1 MIVIINEKSGFGAK
15 SICLTKPVDHCQDS
29 HLASDGQL
37 VMWLN
42 EKSPEGRDQDQDNSV
57 QFISVA
63 QSCLTLCNPWTAA
76 RQATLSVTNSRS
88 LLKLISIE
96 SVMLSN
102 NHLLL
107 YRSLLLW
114 PSILPSIRVFSNESV
129 PCIRWPKYWSFSFNI
144 SPSNE
149 HPGLISFRMD

>member
-1 MIVIINEKSGFGAK
+1 M
-15 SICLTKPVDHCQDS
+15 
-29 HLASDGQL
+29 AS
-37 VMWLN
+37 MWWWLN

-102 NHLLL
+102 NHLILC
-107 YRSLLLW
+107 RSLLLW

-129 PCIRWPKYWSFSFNI
+129 LHIRWLSIGVSASVSVLPTNIEDWFPLGWTGWIPLLSKGLSRVFSNTTV
-144 SPSNE
+144 
-149 HPGLISFRMD
+149 